1 MTLEWKKFFS
11 GVWLGISYVGMFIP
25 LINCLSIFSLI
36 SSALTLKKCCVDLI
50 ALKYGFDEQDI
61 KKYGLDEYIYEI
73 DENNEKFDEK
83 KINEKFE
90 NIIFYIG
97 PIQCI
102 LKARELFSQLYHFFE
117 ELNKKNVKDWNLF
130 KIEKI

>member
-1 MTLEWKKFFS
+1 MKLEWKKFFS

-25 LINCLSIFSLI
+25 YINFLSYFSIIPSLF
-36 SSALTLKKCCVDLI
+36 TYRKWWVDLI
-50 ALKYGFDEQDI
+50 ALTYGFDEQDI

-83 KINEKFE
+83 KINEKIE

-97 PIQCI
+97 PI
-102 LKARELFSQLYHFFE
+102 H
-117 ELNKKNVKDWNLF
+117 VH
-130 KIEKI
+130 